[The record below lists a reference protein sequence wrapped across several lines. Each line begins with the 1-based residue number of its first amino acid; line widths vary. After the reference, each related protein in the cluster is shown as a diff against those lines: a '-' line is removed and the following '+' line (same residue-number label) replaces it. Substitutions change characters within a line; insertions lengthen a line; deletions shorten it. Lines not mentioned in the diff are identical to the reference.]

1 MDKQYDIRTT
11 KDLVSML
18 QPLQKDK
25 NDIVI
30 LSETKK
36 LDSEHKIDVLDRLDQ
51 DWIIREGLRAKKLKQ
66 SNHRIINKTN
76 MKKIIELT

>member
-51 DWIIREGLRAKKLKQ
+51 D
-66 SNHRIINKTN
+66 
-76 MKKIIELT
+76 